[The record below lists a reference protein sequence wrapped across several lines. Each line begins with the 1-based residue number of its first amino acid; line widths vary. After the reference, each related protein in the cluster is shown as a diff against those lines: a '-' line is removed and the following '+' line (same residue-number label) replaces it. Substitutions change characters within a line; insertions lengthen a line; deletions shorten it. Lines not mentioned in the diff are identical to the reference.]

1 MLERSGTSLSFSFFF
16 IQTPE
21 EEDDE
26 EKELDKANRTARVQP
41 TPQTKDALAE
51 SPNTPNADR
60 RKYDS
65 KLCIICNNNTGPRGL
80 L

>member
-1 MLERSGTSLSFSFFF
+1 MLERSGITLFSSFVMFFF
-16 IQTPE
+16 FQTPE

-26 EKELDKANRTARVQP
+26 EKEQDKANRTARVQP
-41 TPQTKDALAE
+41 TPQTKDTLAE

-65 KLCIICNNNTGPRGL
+65 RQNK
-80 L
+80 